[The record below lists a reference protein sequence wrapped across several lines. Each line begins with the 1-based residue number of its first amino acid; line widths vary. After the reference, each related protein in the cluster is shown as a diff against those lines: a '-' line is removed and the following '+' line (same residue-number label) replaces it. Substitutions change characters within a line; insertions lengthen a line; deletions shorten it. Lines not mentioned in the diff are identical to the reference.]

1 MRRLSLHL
9 RTLLPLRCLRFHA
22 TEESFSLQRPD
33 RCKHPAGVARNS
45 LRRAVLIHTEVILGM
60 TTPSNQVGWAG
71 AYSRGRGNASG
82 SEDPVAVPAEV
93 KKTISVLVVDDEHT
107 LRESCASLLRSEGF
121 QTVDASRGEDA
132 IELLKRRKF
141 DIVLSD
147 MFMPNVGGM
156 KILEF
161 VRKESPNTLVI
172 LMTGNPSV
180 ESSIEG
186 LRAGAWD
193 YLPKPF
199 SASHL
204 HIVVGRAAHTVMV
217 SRESKESGVDVAGE
231 LGQGETRILGISPQ
245 IHQVVSL
252 ARKVAAT
259 DASVFITGESG
270 TGKELIAHFI
280 HENSNRKTRQ
290 LVPVNCAAM
299 PEALLESEM
308 FGHVQGAFTGAVREK
323 KGLLEVA
330 HGGTL
335 FLDELTEMPVTIQ
348 AKLLRVIQDGVVRRV
363 GSTRTDAVV
372 NVRFIAATNIDPV
385 EAVRSGNLRKDLH
398 YRLRVVPIQIPP
410 LRDRVEDIAML
421 AEHFLKE
428 FWVMHRGA
436 TEAAP
441 SLSDSALD
449 ALSSWPWRGNV
460 RELRNVIEHLVV
472 LAGPGEEVG
481 ADAVPFIADELEEGG
496 GFGRM
501 SFRDSFRDA
510 DYHTA
515 RDRVLAEFEK
525 EYLEYVVREAG
536 GNISDAARMAG
547 VDRTTLYRLM
557 EKHGT
562 SKRELLSN

>member
-1 MRRLSLHL
+1 MAS
-9 RTLLPLRCLRFHA
+9 
-22 TEESFSLQRPD
+22 SQ
-33 RCKHPAGVARNS
+33 GQ
-45 LRRAVLIHTEVILGM
+45 M
-60 TTPSNQVGWAG
+60 GWAG
-71 AYSRGRGNASG
+71 SYARGRGPASG
-82 SEDPVAVPAEV
+82 SQDEAVAVSPEV
-93 KKTISVLVVDDEHT
+93 KQTISVLVVDDEHT

-121 QTVDASRGEDA
+121 QTVDVSRGEEA

-147 MFMPNVGGM
+147 VFMPQVGGM
-156 KILEF
+156 KILDF
-161 VRKESPNTLVI
+161 VRQESPGTLVI

-204 HIVVGRAAHTVMV
+204 HVVVGRAAHTVMV
-217 SRESKESGVDVAGE
+217 GRESRESGADVAGE
-231 LGQGETRILGISPQ
+231 MGHGGTSILGASPQ
-245 IHQVVSL
+245 IRQVVSL
-252 ARKVAAT
+252 ARKVAST

-280 HENSNRKTRQ
+280 HENSNRKSRQ

-335 FLDELTEMPVTIQ
+335 FLDELTEMPVTTQ

-372 NVRFIAATNIDPV
+372 NVRFIAATNVDPV
-385 EAVRSGNLRKDLH
+385 DSVREGQLRKDLH
-398 YRLRVVPIQIPP
+398 YRLRVVPILVPP
-410 LRDRVEDIAML
+410 LRERPEDIVVL
-421 AEHFLKE
+421 AEHCLRE
-428 FWVMHRGA
+428 FWVQHRGGID
-436 TEAAP
+436 AAP
-441 SLSDSALD
+441 TFSDGALD
-449 ALSSWPWRGNV
+449 ALCSWPWRGNV
-460 RELRNVIEHLVV
+460 RELRNVVEHLVV
-472 LAGPGEEVG
+472 LAEPGG
-481 ADAVPFIADELEEGG
+481 MLAADSIPFIDDGVEDAS
-496 GFGRM
+496 M
-501 SFRDSFRDA
+501 APSFRESFRNA

-515 RDRVLAEFEK
+515 RDRVLAHFER
-525 EYLEYVVREAG
+525 EYLEHVVRRAG
-536 GNISDAARMAG
+536 GNISDAARAAG

-562 SKRELLSN
+562 SKRDLLSRD